1 MKFKVKIIITGKFKE
16 SGFKDLEA
24 EYLKRLKRF
33 GSVEIIELDE
43 YGYKKESDIELAK
56 QFIQTRLENNESVI
70 FVAVGSEQTKPVGFT
85 QLYPT
90 YSSVRVVKNWI
101 LNDLYVDKEYRK
113 QGIGEKLIAAAMN
126 FAKENNAK
134 FVQLSTAVDTLHKVF
149 MSELAL
155 KSRNRKQIFTL
166 IQ

>member
-1 MKFKVKIIITGKFKE
+1 M
-16 SGFKDLEA
+16 
-24 EYLKRLKRF
+24 
-33 GSVEIIELDE
+33 EIIRIDNTQVDLVADLFNK
-43 YGYKKESDIELAK
+43 YRVFYKKESDIELAK

-70 FVAVGSEQTKPVGFT
+70 FVAVDSEQTKPVGFT

-134 FVQLSTAVDTLHKVF
+134 FVQLSTAVDNYTAQSLYERIGFK
-149 MSELAL
+149 
-155 KSRNRKQIFTL
+155 KQEPETDFYTYTVDLEHANISGY
-166 IQ
+166 